1 MKPTKMAKQKK
12 EALMMIQFKKSR
24 LLQKMERQQ
33 MNLPMAQEV
42 KRRRTKDG
50 TKKTRKQMLQFQKF
64 SICSN
69 TNIHFM
75 MYYIDNNI
83 IFNCSNTSFVP

>member
-12 EALMMIQFKKSR
+12 EALMMIQFKMSR
-24 LLQKMERQQ
+24 LMQKMERQQ

-50 TKKTRKQMLQFQKF
+50 TKKTRKQQMLRFQKC

-69 TNIHFM
+69 TKLYFM
-75 MYYIDNNI
+75 MYYYTSTI
-83 IFNCSNTSFVP
+83 I